1 MKGILSENSSIV
13 DVVFLHVK
21 RSLLVYIGI
30 YCYISNKYYGFI
42 CTLCTH
48 SNILLQKNDMAATDL
63 IRFVESENQLQFSYT
78 AYSQ

>member
-21 RSLLVYIGI
+21 RSLLVYIAI
-30 YCYISNKYYGFI
+30 FRINIMVLFVHYVHIQTFYYK
-42 CTLCTH
+42 
-48 SNILLQKNDMAATDL
+48 KNDMAATDL
-63 IRFVESENQLQFSYT
+63 IRFVEFENQLQFSYT